1 MSDTTVIGMSLG
13 QFIMWLIQFG
23 FTSVEPLIAQAIED
37 FKNDKITAEEADK
50 ISEGKFSTMM
60 IALSDPR
67 AESAKLDAETEKAL
81 HDKFDHTDAT
91 RSANDSTEKK

>member
-1 MSDTTVIGMSLG
+1 MTLG
-13 QFIMWLIQFG
+13 QFLMWLVQFG

-50 ISEGKFSTMM
+50 AAEGKFSAMLA
-60 IALSDPR
+60 ALADPR

-91 RSANDSTEKK
+91 NDKGK